1 MKALYN
7 GWTNRATWLV
17 KLWLDNDEYSQR
29 EMERICRAAR
39 STYAAADEL
48 REFVESLVD
57 DTSGFTLD
65 LLTFALDSVNWEEIA
80 QAVKDDQE
88 DE

>member
-1 MKALYN
+1 MKNNETYN

-17 KLWLDNDEYSQR
+17 KLWLDNDKYTQR
-29 EMERICRAAR
+29 YAAKLCREAR
-39 STYAAADEL
+39 SIYAAADGL
-48 REFVESLVD
+48 RDFVETDMIEETKL
-57 DTSGFTLD
+57 FTLD

-80 QAVKDDQE
+80 QSFQ